1 MAVSHLKWSK
11 KNELLTL
18 SEDCNGY
25 VVSYHEASK
34 AWKSNLINVPG
45 TSLRALCAGD
55 WNDKGDRFA
64 IAGSRGDAYVGYF
77 NATTNQWDTGVVEG
91 TLR

>member
-1 MAVSHLKWSK
+1 MAISHLKWSK

-25 VVSYHEASK
+25 VVSFHEASK
-34 AWKSNLINVPG
+34 TWKTNLINVPG

-55 WNDKGDRFA
+55 WNDRGDRFA
-64 IAGSRGDAYVGYF
+64 IAGSRGDAYVGFF
-77 NATTNQWDTGVVEG
+77 NSATNQWDTGVVEG
-91 TLR
+91 TSS